1 MEELRQPR
9 TLVEAALRA
18 RDRITHAPQEQCSVE
33 WRSLPSPSPEPP
45 PVVAVDGG
53 SMKLETETTTIYAVK
68 AWAGVFNPTLEGEE
82 EIANAGPVVPPEN
95 AEDRISIYREILEAA
110 LAARHTPRRGLLLL
124 DGSIRPVLRWWR
136 PGFTRRGTRM
146 STALSEALRR
156 VEEWAKTSSPL
167 ALAVRGCRSL
177 GAPSCLEEL
186 IRSSPIRPAST
197 ELAHELGPRVGDWI
211 VLVEVM
217 EKLYLYKEAIEAAW
231 RAGSTP
237 VFITKT
243 SRQRS
248 LCGEDQARPDV
259 YYIKKLHPAEPG
271 YAIAGGGVVV
281 GAYNITGIA
290 RGGDERLGSLY
301 PQQMGIA
308 DFYEERIALVEAYAR
323 LAPGAPILLVG
334 VVLPAEDA
342 SIHRLEEALSRLQAI
357 PGDGYPAPLF
367 IAHHK
372 ARIHRDE
379 ANTLEGMLVDSRERT
394 MLEF

>member
-1 MEELRQPR
+1 MEEPRQPR
-9 TLVEAALRA
+9 TLVEAAFRA
-18 RDRITHAPQEQCSVE
+18 RDRITRVTGEPCSME

-45 PVVAVDGG
+45 PTVAVDGG
-53 SMKLETETTTIYAVK
+53 SIRLETETTTIYAVK
-68 AWAGVFNPTLEGEE
+68 AWAGVFDPTLSMEE
-82 EIANAGPVVPPEN
+82 EIANAGPVVPPEY
-95 AEDRISIYREILEAA
+95 ADERISIYREILEAA

-136 PGFTRRGTRM
+136 PGFTRRGMRM
-146 STALSEALRR
+146 GTAINEALRS
-156 VEEWAKTSSPL
+156 VEEWAKSGSPL
-167 ALAVRGCRSL
+167 AKAVEGCRSL

-186 IRSSPIRPAST
+186 IRSSPIRPASA

-248 LCGEDQARPDV
+248 LCGEGQARPDV
-259 YYIKKLHPAEPG
+259 YYIKRIHPAEPG
-271 YAIAGGGVVV
+271 YTIAGGGVVV

-290 RGGDERLGSLY
+290 SGGGDRLGSLY

-308 DFYEERIALVEAYAR
+308 GFYEERIALVEAYAR

-334 VVLPAEDA
+334 VVLPAGDA
-342 SIHRLEEALSRLQAI
+342 SVYRLEEALSQLQAI

-372 ARIHRDE
+372 AKVQREE
-379 ANTLEGMLVDSRERT
+379 ARALEGMLMDSRERS